1 MIEVRVLEF
10 DRLGKAYVVDPKTLN
25 VYETESIK
33 GNPYSI
39 YDEKG
44 DKFSFIAMSII
55 LIVFV
60 LIANLYKIYPV
71 IAKIAYIILL
81 IFEVLLARF
90 VAYKD
95 KYFYDIKDL
104 KLIEKEKYKF
114 QIKKF
119 IENINES
126 HKKRNYSIKGC
137 NIGCIILV
145 LTVCLFE
152 GFDELIWTLV
162 YIVYSVSLL
171 LFNKEWERR
180 RIFKKL
186 LASLE
191 QE

>member
-1 MIEVRVLEF
+1 M
-10 DRLGKAYVVDPKTLN
+10 
-25 VYETESIK
+25 
-33 GNPYSI
+33 
-39 YDEKG
+39 
-44 DKFSFIAMSII
+44 
-55 LIVFV
+55 
-60 LIANLYKIYPV
+60 

-119 IENINES
+119 IENINKS
-126 HKKRNYSIKGC
+126 HKKGNYNIMGC
-137 NIGCIILV
+137 NISCIILI
-145 LTVCLFE
+145 LMVCLFE
-152 GFDELIWTLV
+152 EFDEIIWTLV
-162 YIVYSVSLL
+162 YIVISVSLL